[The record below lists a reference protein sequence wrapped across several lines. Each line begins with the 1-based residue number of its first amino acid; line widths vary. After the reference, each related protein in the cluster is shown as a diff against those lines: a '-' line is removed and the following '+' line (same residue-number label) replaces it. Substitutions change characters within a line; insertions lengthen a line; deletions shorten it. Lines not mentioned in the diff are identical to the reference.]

1 MQNLQS
7 QEWGV
12 EFWGRGSYKLTQ
24 SDSGQS
30 TGKIEIFG
38 QKLIIGSNKF
48 SFSLVFVRYI
58 KIKAYIA
65 NIGVNATGDT
75 SPVIF
80 VQPGT
85 KYLISPSKFVKF
97 LPSRAK
103 NYTVS
108 QINDTALACSNFNI
122 HQPILIIFGRNAA

>member
-1 MQNLQS
+1 M
-7 QEWGV
+7 
-12 EFWGRGSYKLTQ
+12 
-24 SDSGQS
+24 
-30 TGKIEIFG
+30 
-38 QKLIIGSNKF
+38 
-48 SFSLVFVRYI
+48 FVRYI

-65 NIGVNATGDT
+65 NIGVNATGDAGDT

-108 QINDTALACSNFNI
+108 QTNDTALACSNFNI